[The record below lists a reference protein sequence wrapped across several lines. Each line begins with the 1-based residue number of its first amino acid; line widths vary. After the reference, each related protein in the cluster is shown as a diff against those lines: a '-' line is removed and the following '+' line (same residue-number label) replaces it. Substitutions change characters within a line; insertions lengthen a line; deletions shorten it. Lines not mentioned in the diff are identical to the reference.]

1 MGHVGNHSFSINLHQ
16 KQHSREKFSE
26 GMWQGLVCEELQTP
40 YTKEFLYLKQ
50 SWEVLPGQFKLPVAP
65 VCLQQKKPC
74 SSTECGVT
82 IHSRK
87 IH

>member
-26 GMWQGLVCEELQTP
+26 GMWQDLVCEELQTP

-50 SWEVLPGQFKLPVAP
+50 SWKVLLGQFTLPA
-65 VCLQQKKPC
+65 LTTEEAMQQHQVWGDN
-74 SSTECGVT
+74 S
-82 IHSRK
+82 
-87 IH
+87 